1 MTDGKANTVVGHC
14 VIDLTKYIMSKD
26 GLSADAAYRKLF
38 ATELYKLLND
48 YDTRLF
54 LEDGEYLKQAY
65 DTETSAGV
73 DALYEFIRPEP

>member
-14 VIDLTKYIMSKD
+14 VIDLTKYIMAKD
-26 GLSADAAYRKLF
+26 GLSAEAAYRRLF

-54 LEDGEYLKQAY
+54 LEDGEYLEQAY
-65 DTETSAGV
+65 DTEMSAGV
-73 DALYEFIRPEP
+73 DALYEFIKPEP

>member
-1 MTDGKANTVVGHC
+1 MKV
-14 VIDLTKYIMSKD
+14 
-26 GLSADAAYRKLF
+26 
-38 ATELYKLLND
+38 ATEFYKLLND

-54 LEDGEYLKQAY
+54 LEDDEYLKQAY

>member
-14 VIDLTKYIMSKD
+14 VIDLTKYIMAKD

-54 LEDGEYLKQAY
+54 LEDGEYLRQAY
-65 DTETSAGV
+65 DIEMSEGI
-73 DALYEFIRPEP
+73 DAMYAFIRPEP